1 MVRGAAKTEREC
13 ERLCVRDRECET
25 VCERPCVRDACVRD
39 RVCERPECEAVCER
53 LCVRGRECGRLCVGE
68 SGLARERR
76 ACVWGVRSARTLSRS
91 RGSAAAWPRGC
102 GARACPEPPAG
113 LCASPPL
120 SRAPRRL
127 RACCLAGLVG
137 AALGASGGVS
147 AFVCVS
153 ITGQLL
159 WRNLQITK
167 KEVTDPSLKNERKKS
182 MKRCV
187 VSHVVKV
194 MRIKAAPGRRPRRP
208 ALHTDLYHPRGSIGR
223 PDLI

>member
-1 MVRGAAKTEREC
+1 MVRGAAKTV
-13 ERLCVRDRECET
+13 CVRDRECE
-25 VCERPCVRDACVRD
+25 
-39 RVCERPECEAVCER
+39 AVWE
-53 LCVRGRECGRLCVGE
+53 RLCVGE

-76 ACVWGVRSARTLSRS
+76 ACVWGVRSARTRSRS

-102 GARACPEPPAG
+102 AAGACPEPPAG

-153 ITGQLL
+153 ITGCDFLL
-159 WRNLQITK
+159 LQRRTIRVLPGILHLLRPAQIWGSDVWMGTGGLSQRSFC
-167 KEVTDPSLKNERKKS
+167 SLVPQVSGREGAGRQPIISLLLHLSWGESAGTSSLRK
-182 MKRCV
+182 
-187 VSHVVKV
+187 
-194 MRIKAAPGRRPRRP
+194 IAGRRDYAFTTVSLGPCSGLKSP
-208 ALHTDLYHPRGSIGR
+208 ENCT
-223 PDLI
+223 